1 MSYNVFCKCQTMI
14 CGELVKAVVEGSCN
28 CELMVTGQGSIGQVN
43 TDQKTKMGNLV
54 HIKQSWFGNICNDNN
69 QLPLVLKKDL
79 SW

>member
-1 MSYNVFCKCQTMI
+1 
-14 CGELVKAVVEGSCN
+14 
-28 CELMVTGQGSIGQVN
+28 MVTGQGSIGLVN

-54 HIKQSWFGNICNDNN
+54 HTKQSWFGNICSDNN